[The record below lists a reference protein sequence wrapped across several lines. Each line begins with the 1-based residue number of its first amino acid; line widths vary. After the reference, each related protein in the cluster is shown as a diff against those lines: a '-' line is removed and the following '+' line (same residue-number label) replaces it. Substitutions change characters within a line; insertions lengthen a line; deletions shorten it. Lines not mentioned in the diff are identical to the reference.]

1 MVVRSMASD
10 RLAKLAAQIAAVR
23 ELITTHPEDD
33 SVREAYGELCDL
45 HRGDTEALALLRPLG
60 DDIRRLES
68 EGVLPSALV
77 ARSPRRKS

>member
-1 MVVRSMASD
+1 MAPD
-10 RLAKLAAQIAAVR
+10 RLATLAARIAAVR
-23 ELITTHPEDD
+23 ELVVTHPEDD

-45 HRGDTEALALLRPLG
+45 HRGDAEALALLKPLG
-60 DDIRRLES
+60 DDIRRLEA